1 MVEGGSV
8 GTPLGAGQA
17 FWFGSTPGS
26 RLSSPAVTAGG
37 GGSVPAGV
45 PAGGDALGLLASF
58 GATAGAAVLGIVGKA
73 VMGKGF
79 KP

>member
-8 GTPLGAGQA
+8 GTPLGAGQG
-17 FWFGSTPGS
+17 FWFGATPGS
-26 RLSSPAVTAGG
+26 RLSAAVVTAGA
-37 GGSVPAGV
+37 GSVAAGV

-58 GATAGAAVLGIVGKA
+58 GATAGAAVLGIVGKT
-73 VMGKGF
+73 VMGKGL